1 MALFRHVRT
10 EFWKDAKVLEEMT
23 PEDKLFF
30 LYILTNGNTTQIG
43 IYKIPKKQMAFE
55 LGYSVESI
63 NTLIDRF
70 ENHYK
75 VIRYNPQTREL
86 AIKRWGKYNLVKGGK
101 PIIDC
106 VKKEVTEV
114 KDKSLLA
121 YVAQYIHKEEI
132 KKEFEKLI
140 DDTHN
145 DTYHDSLDNISTIG
159 GQKENKKENKNKKE
173 KENEYETKYSPVG
186 KFKKLYEENVGL
198 VNSIVAQ
205 WLIELSEDIDYD
217 LFKRAVEI
225 ATDRGK
231 CNKGYI
237 NGIIK
242 QWYDNNIRSYRD
254 LLAHEKSITNRG
266 DNHGKYSNK
275 YRKDEYTLW
284 NEEEDESLYRKPTP
298 EQLEEARKSFEEL
311 RRE

>member
-10 EFWKDAKVLEEMT
+10 EFWRDAKVLEEMT

-43 IYKIPKKQMAFE
+43 IYKIPKKQIAFE

-75 VIRYNPQTREL
+75 IIRYNPETREL
-86 AIKRWGKYNLVKGGK
+86 AIKMWGKYNLVKGGK

-106 VKKEVTEV
+106 VKKEVKEV

-132 KKEFEKLI
+132 KKEFEKLL
-140 DDTHN
+140 D
-145 DTYHDSLDNISTIG
+145 DTYHDSLDSVSTIG
-159 GQKENKKENKNKKE
+159 GQKEKENKKENKKE
-173 KENEYETKYSPVG
+173 KENEYEMIYSPVG

-198 VNSIVAQ
+198 VNGIVAQ

-217 LFKRAVEI
+217 LFKRAIEI

-254 LLAHEKSITNRG
+254 LLAHEKSITNRRENNG
-266 DNHGKYSNK
+266 TYSNK
-275 YRKDEYTLW
+275 HRKDEYTLW
-284 NEEEDESLYRKPTP
+284 DEGEDESLYRKPTP
-298 EQLEEARKSFEEL
+298 DQLEEARKSFEEL
-311 RRE
+311 RSRK

>member
-10 EFWKDAKVLEEMT
+10 EFWRDAKVLEEMT

-43 IYKIPKKQMAFE
+43 IYKIPKKQIAFE

-75 VIRYNPQTREL
+75 IIRYNPETREL
-86 AIKRWGKYNLVKGGK
+86 AIKMWGKYNLVKGGK

-106 VKKEVTEV
+106 VKKEVKEV

-121 YVAQYIHKEEI
+121 YVAQYIHMEEI

-140 DDTHN
+140 DDT
-145 DTYHDSLDNISTIG
+145 YHDSLDSVSTIG
-159 GQKENKKENKNKKE
+159 GQKEKENKKE
-173 KENEYETKYSPVG
+173 KENEYEMIYSPVG

-198 VNSIVAQ
+198 VNGIVAQ

-217 LFKRAVEI
+217 LFKRAIEI

-254 LLAHEKSITNRG
+254 LLAHEKSITNRRENNG
-266 DNHGKYSNK
+266 TYSNK
-275 YRKDEYTLW
+275 HRKDEYTLW
-284 NEEEDESLYRKPTP
+284 DEGEDESLYRKPTP

-311 RRE
+311 RSRK

>member
-1 MALFRHVRT
+1 MALFRHIRT
-10 EFWKDAKVLEEMT
+10 EFWRDAKVLEEMT

-30 LYILTNGNTTQIG
+30 LYMLTNGNTTQIG

-75 VIRYNPQTREL
+75 IIKYNPETREL
-86 AIKRWGKYNLVKGGK
+86 AIKMWGKYNLVKGGK

-106 VKKEVTEV
+106 VKKEVKEV

-121 YVAQYIHKEEI
+121 YVAQYINKEEI
-132 KKEFEKLI
+132 KKEFEKI
-140 DDTHN
+140 IN
-145 DTYHDSLDNISTIG
+145 DTYNDSLDSISTIG
-159 GQKENKKENKNKKE
+159 GQKEKENKKENKKE

-198 VNSIVAQ
+198 VNGVVAQ

-242 QWYDNNIRSYRD
+242 QWYDKNIRNYRD
-254 LLAHEKSITNRG
+254 LLAYEKSITNRG

>member
-75 VIRYNPQTREL
+75 VIRYNPKTREL

-140 DDTHN
+140 DDT
-145 DTYHDSLDNISTIG
+145 YHDSLDSIYTIG
-159 GQKENKKENKNKKE
+159 GQKEKENKNKKE
-173 KENEYETKYSPVG
+173 KENENEYETKYSPVG

-284 NEEEDESLYRKPTP
+284 DEEEDESLYRKPTP

>member
-10 EFWKDAKVLEEMT
+10 EFWKDTKVLEEMT

-106 VKKEVTEV
+106 VKKEVKEV
-114 KDKSLLA
+114 KDKSLLT

-140 DDTHN
+140 DDT
-145 DTYHDSLDNISTIG
+145 YHDSLDNISTIG
-159 GQKENKKENKNKKE
+159 GQKEKENKNKKE
-173 KENEYETKYSPVG
+173 KENKNEYETKYSPVG

-284 NEEEDESLYRKPTP
+284 DEKEDESLYRKPTP

-311 RRE
+311 RRDK

>member
-1 MALFRHVRT
+1 MALFRHIRT
-10 EFWKDAKVLEEMT
+10 EFWRDAKVLEEMT

-30 LYILTNGNTTQIG
+30 LYMLTNGNTTQIG
-43 IYKIPKKQMAFE
+43 IYKIPKKQIAFE

-75 VIRYNPQTREL
+75 IIRYNQKTREL
-86 AIKRWGKYNLVKGGK
+86 AIKMWGKYNLVKGGK

-106 VKKEVTEV
+106 VKKEVKEV

-121 YVAQYIHKEEI
+121 YVAQYINKEEI
-132 KKEFEKLI
+132 KKEFEKI
-140 DDTHN
+140 IN
-145 DTYHDSLDNISTIG
+145 DTYNDSLDSISTIG
-159 GQKENKKENKNKKE
+159 GQKEKENKKENKKD
-173 KENEYETKYSPVG
+173 KENEYEAKYSPVG

-198 VNSIVAQ
+198 VNGIVAQ
-205 WLIELSEDIDYD
+205 WLIELSEDMDYD

-242 QWYDNNIRSYRD
+242 QWLDNNIKSYRD
-254 LLAHEKSITNRG
+254 LLAYEKSITNRRENNG
-266 DNHGKYSNK
+266 TYSNK
-275 YRKDEYTLW
+275 HRKDEYTLW
-284 NEEEDESLYRKPTP
+284 DEKEDESIYRKPTP

-311 RRE
+311 RKGK

>member
-10 EFWKDAKVLEEMT
+10 EFWRDAKVLEEMT

-75 VIRYNPQTREL
+75 IIRYNPETREL
-86 AIKRWGKYNLVKGGK
+86 AIKMWGKYNLVKGGK

-106 VKKEVTEV
+106 VKKEVKEV

-140 DDTHN
+140 DDT
-145 DTYHDSLDNISTIG
+145 YHDSLDSVSTIG
-159 GQKENKKENKNKKE
+159 GQKEKENKKE
-173 KENEYETKYSPVG
+173 KENEYEMIYSPVG

-198 VNSIVAQ
+198 VNGIVAQ

-217 LFKRAVEI
+217 LFKRAIEI

-254 LLAHEKSITNRG
+254 LLAHEKSITNRRENNG
-266 DNHGKYSNK
+266 TYSNK
-275 YRKDEYTLW
+275 HRKDEYTLW
-284 NEEEDESLYRKPTP
+284 DEGEDESLYRKPTP

-311 RRE
+311 RSRK

>member
-1 MALFRHVRT
+1 MALFRHIRT
-10 EFWKDAKVLEEMT
+10 EFWRDAKVLEEMT

-30 LYILTNGNTTQIG
+30 LYMLTNGNTTQIG

-75 VIRYNPQTREL
+75 IIRYNQKTREL
-86 AIKRWGKYNLVKGGK
+86 AIKMWGKYNLVKGGK

-106 VKKEVTEV
+106 VKKEVKEV

-121 YVAQYIHKEEI
+121 YVAQYINKEEI
-132 KKEFEKLI
+132 KKEFEKI
-140 DDTHN
+140 IN
-145 DTYHDSLDNISTIG
+145 DTYNDSLDSISTIG

-198 VNSIVAQ
+198 VNGIVAQ

-242 QWYDNNIRSYRD
+242 QWLDNNIKSYRD
-254 LLAHEKSITNRG
+254 LLAYEKSITNRG

>member
-10 EFWKDAKVLEEMT
+10 EFWRDAKVLEEMT

-43 IYKIPKKQMAFE
+43 IYKIPKKQIAFE

-75 VIRYNPQTREL
+75 IIRYNPETREL
-86 AIKRWGKYNLVKGGK
+86 AIKMWGKYNLVKGGK

-106 VKKEVTEV
+106 VKKEVKEV

-140 DDTHN
+140 DDT
-145 DTYHDSLDNISTIG
+145 YHDSLDSVSTIG
-159 GQKENKKENKNKKE
+159 GQKEKENKKENKKE
-173 KENEYETKYSPVG
+173 KENEYEMIYSPVG

-198 VNSIVAQ
+198 VNGIVAQ

-217 LFKRAVEI
+217 LFKRAIEI

-254 LLAHEKSITNRG
+254 LLAHEKSITNRRENNG
-266 DNHGKYSNK
+266 TYSNK
-275 YRKDEYTLW
+275 HRKDEYTLW
-284 NEEEDESLYRKPTP
+284 DEGEDESLYRKPTP

-311 RRE
+311 RSRK

>member
-140 DDTHN
+140 DDT
-145 DTYHDSLDNISTIG
+145 YHDSLDNISTIG

-284 NEEEDESLYRKPTP
+284 DEEEDENLYRKPTP
-298 EQLEEARKSFEEL
+298 EQLEEARKCFEEL

>member
-10 EFWKDAKVLEEMT
+10 EFWRDAKVLEEMT

-30 LYILTNGNTTQIG
+30 LYILTTGNTTQIG
-43 IYKIPKKQMAFE
+43 IYKIPKKQIAFE

-75 VIRYNPQTREL
+75 IIRYNPETREL
-86 AIKRWGKYNLVKGGK
+86 AIKMWGKYNLVKGGK

-106 VKKEVTEV
+106 VKKEVKEV

-140 DDTHN
+140 DDT
-145 DTYHDSLDNISTIG
+145 YHDSLDSVSTIG
-159 GQKENKKENKNKKE
+159 GQKEKENKKE
-173 KENEYETKYSPVG
+173 KENEYEMIYSPVG

-198 VNSIVAQ
+198 VNGIVAQ

-217 LFKRAVEI
+217 LFKRAIEI

-254 LLAHEKSITNRG
+254 LLAHEKSITNRRENNG
-266 DNHGKYSNK
+266 TYSNK
-275 YRKDEYTLW
+275 HRKDEYTLW
-284 NEEEDESLYRKPTP
+284 DEGEEESLYRKPTP

-311 RRE
+311 RSRK

>member
-10 EFWKDAKVLEEMT
+10 EFWRDAKVLEEMT

-43 IYKIPKKQMAFE
+43 IYKIPKKQIAFE

-75 VIRYNPQTREL
+75 IIRYNPETREL
-86 AIKRWGKYNLVKGGK
+86 AIKMWGKYNLVKGGK

-106 VKKEVTEV
+106 VKKEVKEV

-140 DDTHN
+140 DDT
-145 DTYHDSLDNISTIG
+145 YHDSLDSVSTIG
-159 GQKENKKENKNKKE
+159 GQKEKENKKENKKE
-173 KENEYETKYSPVG
+173 KENEYEMIYSPVG

-198 VNSIVAQ
+198 VNGIVAQ

-217 LFKRAVEI
+217 LFKRAIEI

-254 LLAHEKSITNRG
+254 LLAHEKSITNRRENNG
-266 DNHGKYSNK
+266 THSNK
-275 YRKDEYTLW
+275 HRKDEYTLW
-284 NEEEDESLYRKPTP
+284 DEGEDESLYRKPTP

-311 RRE
+311 RSRK

>member
-10 EFWKDAKVLEEMT
+10 EFWRDAKVLEEMT

-75 VIRYNPQTREL
+75 VIRYNPKTREL

-106 VKKEVTEV
+106 VKKEVKEV

-140 DDTHN
+140 DDT
-145 DTYHDSLDNISTIG
+145 YHDSLDSVSTIG
-159 GQKENKKENKNKKE
+159 GQKEKENKKE
-173 KENEYETKYSPVG
+173 KENEYEMIYSPVG

-198 VNSIVAQ
+198 VNGIVAQ

>member
-1 MALFRHVRT
+1 MALFRHIRT
-10 EFWKDAKVLEEMT
+10 EFWRDAKVLEEMT

-30 LYILTNGNTTQIG
+30 LYMLTNGNTTQIG

-75 VIRYNPQTREL
+75 IIKYNPETREL
-86 AIKRWGKYNLVKGGK
+86 AIKMWGKYNLVKGGK

-106 VKKEVTEV
+106 VKKEVKEV

-121 YVAQYIHKEEI
+121 YVAQYINKEEI
-132 KKEFEKLI
+132 KKEFEKI
-140 DDTHN
+140 IN
-145 DTYHDSLDNISTIG
+145 DTYNDSLDSISTIG
-159 GQKENKKENKNKKE
+159 GQKEKENKKENKKE

-198 VNSIVAQ
+198 VNGVVAQ

-254 LLAHEKSITNRG
+254 LLAYEKSITNRG

-284 NEEEDESLYRKPTP
+284 DEKEDESLYRKPTP

-311 RRE
+311 RKDK

>member
-1 MALFRHVRT
+1 M
-10 EFWKDAKVLEEMT
+10 
-23 PEDKLFF
+23 
-30 LYILTNGNTTQIG
+30 
-43 IYKIPKKQMAFE
+43 
-55 LGYSVESI
+55 GYSVESI

-75 VIRYNPQTREL
+75 IIRYNPETREL
-86 AIKRWGKYNLVKGGK
+86 AIKMWGKYNLVKGGK

-106 VKKEVTEV
+106 VKKEVKEV

-140 DDTHN
+140 DDT
-145 DTYHDSLDNISTIG
+145 YHDSLDSVSTIG
-159 GQKENKKENKNKKE
+159 GQKEKENKKE
-173 KENEYETKYSPVG
+173 KENEYEMIYSPVG

-198 VNSIVAQ
+198 VNGIVAQ

-217 LFKRAVEI
+217 LFKRAIEI

-254 LLAHEKSITNRG
+254 LLAHEKSITNRRENNG
-266 DNHGKYSNK
+266 TYSNK
-275 YRKDEYTLW
+275 HRKDEYTLW
-284 NEEEDESLYRKPTP
+284 DEGEDESLYRKPTP

-311 RRE
+311 RSRK

>member
-10 EFWKDAKVLEEMT
+10 EFWRDAKVLEEMT

-43 IYKIPKKQMAFE
+43 IYKIPKKQIAFE

-75 VIRYNPQTREL
+75 IIRYNPETREL
-86 AIKRWGKYNLVKGGK
+86 AIKMWGKYNLVKGGK

-106 VKKEVTEV
+106 VKNEVNEV

-140 DDTHN
+140 DDT
-145 DTYHDSLDNISTIG
+145 YHDSLDSVSTIG
-159 GQKENKKENKNKKE
+159 GQKEKENKKENKKE
-173 KENEYETKYSPVG
+173 KENEYEMIYSPVG

-198 VNSIVAQ
+198 VNGIVAQ

-217 LFKRAVEI
+217 LFKRAIEI

-254 LLAHEKSITNRG
+254 LLAHEKSITNRRENNG
-266 DNHGKYSNK
+266 TYSNK
-275 YRKDEYTLW
+275 HRKDEYTLW
-284 NEEEDESLYRKPTP
+284 DEGEDESLYRKPTP

-311 RRE
+311 RSRK

>member
-10 EFWKDAKVLEEMT
+10 EFWRDAKVLEEMT

-43 IYKIPKKQMAFE
+43 IYKIPKKQIAFE

-75 VIRYNPQTREL
+75 IIRYNPETREL
-86 AIKRWGKYNLVKGGK
+86 AIKMWGKYNLVKGGK

-106 VKKEVTEV
+106 VKKEVKEV

-140 DDTHN
+140 DDT
-145 DTYHDSLDNISTIG
+145 YHDSLDSVYTIG
-159 GQKENKKENKNKKE
+159 GQKEKENKKE
-173 KENEYETKYSPVG
+173 KENEYEMIYSPVG

-198 VNSIVAQ
+198 VNGIVAQ

-217 LFKRAVEI
+217 LFKRAIEI

-254 LLAHEKSITNRG
+254 LLAHEKSITNRRENNG
-266 DNHGKYSNK
+266 TYSNK
-275 YRKDEYTLW
+275 HRKDEYTLW
-284 NEEEDESLYRKPTP
+284 DEGEDESLYRKPTP

-311 RRE
+311 RSRK

>member
-145 DTYHDSLDNISTIG
+145 DTYHDSLDSIYTIG
-159 GQKENKKENKNKKE
+159 GQKEKENKNKKE
-173 KENEYETKYSPVG
+173 NENEYETKYLPVG

-284 NEEEDESLYRKPTP
+284 DEEEDESLYRKPTP
-298 EQLEEARKSFEEL
+298 EQLEEARKCFEEL

>member
-159 GQKENKKENKNKKE
+159 GQKEKENKNKKE

-198 VNSIVAQ
+198 VNGIVAQ

-217 LFKRAVEI
+217 LFKRAIEI

-254 LLAHEKSITNRG
+254 LLAHEKSITNRRENNG
-266 DNHGKYSNK
+266 TYSNK
-275 YRKDEYTLW
+275 HRKDEYTLW
-284 NEEEDESLYRKPTP
+284 DEGEDESLYRKPTP

-311 RRE
+311 RSRK

>member
-10 EFWKDAKVLEEMT
+10 EFWRDAKVLEEMT

-43 IYKIPKKQMAFE
+43 IYKIPKKQIAFE

-75 VIRYNPQTREL
+75 IIRYNPETREL
-86 AIKRWGKYNLVKGGK
+86 AIKMWGKYNLVKGGK

-106 VKKEVTEV
+106 VKKEVKEV

-140 DDTHN
+140 DDT
-145 DTYHDSLDNISTIG
+145 YHDSLDSVSTIG
-159 GQKENKKENKNKKE
+159 GQKEKENKKE
-173 KENEYETKYSPVG
+173 KENEYEMIYSPVG

-198 VNSIVAQ
+198 VNGIVAQ

-217 LFKRAVEI
+217 LF
-225 ATDRGK
+225 RGK

-254 LLAHEKSITNRG
+254 LLAHEKSITNRRENNG
-266 DNHGKYSNK
+266 TYSNK
-275 YRKDEYTLW
+275 HRKDEYTLW
-284 NEEEDESLYRKPTP
+284 DEGEDESLYRKPTP

-311 RRE
+311 RSRK

>member
-75 VIRYNPQTREL
+75 VIRYNPKTREL

>member
-10 EFWKDAKVLEEMT
+10 EFWRDAKVLEEMT

-43 IYKIPKKQMAFE
+43 IYKIPKKQIAFE

-75 VIRYNPQTREL
+75 IIRYNPETREL
-86 AIKRWGKYNLVKGGK
+86 AIKMWGKYNLVKGGK

-106 VKKEVTEV
+106 VKKEVKEV

-140 DDTHN
+140 DDT
-145 DTYHDSLDNISTIG
+145 YHDSLDSVSTIG
-159 GQKENKKENKNKKE
+159 GQKEKENKKE
-173 KENEYETKYSPVG
+173 KENEYEMIYSPVG

-198 VNSIVAQ
+198 VNGIVAQ

-254 LLAHEKSITNRG
+254 LLAHEKSITNRRENNG
-266 DNHGKYSNK
+266 TYSNK
-275 YRKDEYTLW
+275 HRKDEYTLW
-284 NEEEDESLYRKPTP
+284 DEGEDESLYRKPTP

-311 RRE
+311 RSRK

>member
-10 EFWKDAKVLEEMT
+10 EFWRDAKVLEEMT

-43 IYKIPKKQMAFE
+43 IYKIPKKQIAFE

-75 VIRYNPQTREL
+75 IIRYNPETREL
-86 AIKRWGKYNLVKGGK
+86 AIKMWGKYNLVKGGK

-106 VKKEVTEV
+106 VKKEVKEV

-140 DDTHN
+140 DDT
-145 DTYHDSLDNISTIG
+145 YHDSLDSVSTIG
-159 GQKENKKENKNKKE
+159 GQKEKENKKENKKE
-173 KENEYETKYSPVG
+173 KENEYEAKYSPVG

-198 VNSIVAQ
+198 VNGIVAQ

-217 LFKRAVEI
+217 LFKRAIEI

-254 LLAHEKSITNRG
+254 LLAHEKSITNRRENNG
-266 DNHGKYSNK
+266 TYSNK
-275 YRKDEYTLW
+275 HRKDEYTLW
-284 NEEEDESLYRKPTP
+284 DEGEDESLYRKPTP

-311 RRE
+311 RSRK